1 MHDEQSLP
9 RRNANQKFVYCT
21 YRRNSY
27 HALGDIL
34 NVIKNYRWDDCRT
47 CYRTTQGGP
56 PKPKKKPSYEQVLFD
71 AQLRR
76 EVGTRFMHGTHQD
89 RIPSVKV
96 PPSRAPGREGRAF
109 LHACA
114 LDGGLEW
121 LIYRIYFQSVLGST
135 HTHKTDNR
143 YKIEKK

>member
-1 MHDEQSLP
+1 MTIRH
-9 RRNANQKFVYCT
+9 VT
-21 YRRNSY
+21 
-27 HALGDIL
+27 
-34 NVIKNYRWDDCRT
+34 
-47 CYRTTQGGP
+47 GP
-56 PKPKKKPSYEQVLFD
+56 HREARPSQKKPSYEQVLFD
-71 AQLRR
+71 SSSEHQLRR
-76 EVGTRFMHGTHQD
+76 EVGTSFMHGTHQD

-96 PPSRAPGREGRAF
+96 PPSRAPGREEGGREGRAF

>member
-1 MHDEQSLP
+1 MLQDHTGRPAQ
-9 RRNANQKFVYCT
+9 A
-21 YRRNSY
+21 
-27 HALGDIL
+27 
-34 NVIKNYRWDDCRT
+34 
-47 CYRTTQGGP
+47 
-56 PKPKKKPSYEQVLFD
+56 KKKPSYEQVLFD
-71 AQLRR
+71 SSSEHQLRR
-76 EVGTRFMHGTHQD
+76 EVGTRFMHGNHQY

-96 PPSRAPGREGRAF
+96 PPSRAPGREEGGS
-109 LHACA
+109 HACA